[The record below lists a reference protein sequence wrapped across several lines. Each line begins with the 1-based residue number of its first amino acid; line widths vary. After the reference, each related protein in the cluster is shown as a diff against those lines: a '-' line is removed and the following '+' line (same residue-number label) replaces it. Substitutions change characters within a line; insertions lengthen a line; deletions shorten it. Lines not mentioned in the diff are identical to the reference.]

1 MTTLNAI
8 FHPFIQPHR
17 YKIAKGGRGS
27 GKSWAIARLL
37 VEIARRGTYRFLCA
51 REFQASMADS
61 VIQLIA
67 DTIQRE
73 GYLKEFEIQ
82 KAYIRYL
89 ATDSLFMFYGI
100 KNNVTK
106 IKSLEGID
114 IAWVE
119 EAEAVTK
126 ESWDILIPTIRK
138 PGSEIWVSFN
148 PKNILDDTYQRFVV
162 NPLDDICLLTV
173 HYTDNPHF
181 PEVLRLEME
190 ECKCKDYDLYLHI
203 WEGEPVADSD
213 LAIIKPLWIAAAVDA
228 HITLG
233 FEPAGKKRIG
243 FDVADEGEDSNAL
256 ILSHGSVVMH
266 LETWNK
272 GDVIQSAD
280 RVKNYAESVIADEI
294 IFDSIGV
301 GAGVKARLRRV
312 SRITASGFNAG
323 GGVFKPDAKYVDG
336 KTNKDM
342 FVNLKAQAWWGVRE
356 RFYNTWHAVEYIKHH
371 PDDSDFVKG
380 LRDDQLISLSSR
392 LSSLDYLK
400 AELSRP
406 WVDYDNNGR
415 VKVESKKDMKKRG
428 IPSPNRA
435 DALIMAFAPTYKPFH
450 IPDEAFY

>member
-8 FHPFIQPHR
+8 FRPFIQPHR

-82 KAYIRYL
+82 KAYIRHL

-138 PGSEIWVSFN
+138 PDSEIWVSFN

-162 NPLDDICLLTV
+162 NPPDDICLLTV
-173 HYTDNPHF
+173 NYTDNPHF

-228 HITLG
+228 HITLEFDAVG
-233 FEPAGKKRIG
+233 EKRLG
-243 FDVADEGEDSNAL
+243 FDVADEGEDCNAL
-256 ILSHGSVVMH
+256 CFVQGSVVRDLDEWH
-266 LETWNK
+266 R
-272 GDVIQSAD
+272 GDVIDSSN
-280 RVKNYAESVIADEI
+280 RVNRYAIERGITCI
-294 IFDSIGV
+294 IYDSIGV
-301 GAGVKARLRRV
+301 GAGVKAHLK
-312 SRITASGFNAG
+312 RIAAINVKGFNAG
-323 GGVFKPDAKYVDG
+323 EAVKDPDALYMPG

-342 FVNLKAQAWWGVRE
+342 FANIKAQAWWAVRE
-356 RFYNTWHAVEYIKHH
+356 RFYKTWRCIEAKKQDPKAALLYPTDE
-371 PDDSDFVKG
+371 
-380 LRDDQLISLSSR
+380 LISLSTTNIKK
-392 LSSLDYLK
+392 LEYLK

-406 WVDYDNNGR
+406 RVDYDNNGR

-428 IPSPNRA
+428 IPSPNMA
-435 DALIMAFAPTYKPFH
+435 DALIMAFAPT
-450 IPDEAFY
+450 DRALDTWALLGRNA